1 MSTEAGKGEN
11 HVYRIALVDPSDQC
25 RLTARNHYISVEAIA
40 WYINKTNGWFTKL
53 IASGTLEIQLSGGL
67 EKYQAALGTFELA
80 SGAKTAPVFDR
91 PILNERNYRGGPI
104 SFTAMLSAIRKDAV
118 ISIMLNS
125 AASASLGVVGGM
137 VNTAT
142 LSGPLKILAA
152 AGEDIVN
159 SVRKVLCDTGT
170 SREPIFDFTGL
181 GFAIRPES
189 IVGPQTFLLLQRGAA
204 LDEAKLTIGA
214 NGHLLV
220 PFYNGVM
227 LDDGA
232 WLLLR
237 IRRSEEYSGV
247 REWFEDV
254 KKLRGRIK
262 SLVDD
267 FEASSLTKEEG
278 LGQLKSSGTGDKTL
292 LDEFFRLRSIINN
305 DGVLSEREAGLY
317 VGQLYTAILAAK
329 KAISGDSSGRNPS
342 KMLTDVIDSTSKS
355 LSLGQRIGGMLGK
368 AFEEQVTSV
377 AKLRSFSIVRDT
389 DPDRIANLSG
399 DEVFKTMQYV
409 PKALERSLKF
419 Q

>member
-1 MSTEAGKGEN
+1 MSSEAGRGDH
-11 HVYRIALVDPSDQC
+11 HVYRILLKDSSDEC
-25 RLTARNHYISVEAIA
+25 RLTARNHYISVEAVA
-40 WYINKTNGWFTKL
+40 WYINKTNDWFNKL
-53 IASGTLEIQLSGGL
+53 MVSGTLDIELSGGL

-80 SGAKTAPVFDR
+80 SGAKTAPVFDK
-91 PILNERNYRGGPI
+91 PVLNDRNYRGGPI
-104 SFTAMLSAIRKDAV
+104 SFTAMLSAIRKDTV
-118 ISIMLNS
+118 IGIMLNS
-125 AASASLGVVGGM
+125 AASASLGIVAGM
-137 VNTAT
+137 VNAAT
-142 LSGPLKILAA
+142 LSGPPKILAA
-152 AGEDIVN
+152 AGEDIIS
-159 SVRKVLCDTGT
+159 SVRKVLCDTGA

-189 IVGPQTFLLLQRGAA
+189 IVGPQTFLLLYRGAA
-204 LDEAKLTIGA
+204 LDEAKLTVGVK
-214 NGHLLV
+214 GRLLV

-247 REWFEDV
+247 REWFEDA

-267 FEASSLTKEEG
+267 FEAGFLTKDDG
-278 LGQLKSSGTGDKTL
+278 LAQLKSSSTGDKTL

-329 KAISGDSSGRNPS
+329 KAISGNGSGQKPS
-342 KMLTDVIDSTSKS
+342 KMLTDAIESTSKA
-355 LSLGQRIGGMLGK
+355 LSQGQKIDGVLGK

-399 DEVFKTMQYV
+399 DEVFKTMQYM